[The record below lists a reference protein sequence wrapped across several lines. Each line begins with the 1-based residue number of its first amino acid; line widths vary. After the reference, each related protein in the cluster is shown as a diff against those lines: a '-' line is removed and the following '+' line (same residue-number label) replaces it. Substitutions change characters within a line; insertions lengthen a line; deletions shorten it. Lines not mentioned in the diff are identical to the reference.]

1 MAQALY
7 RKWRPQTFA
16 DVVGQ
21 EHIVRTLRNAL
32 QTGRLHHAYLLAG
45 PRGTGKTTTARLI
58 AKAVNCLSPMEER
71 PCDQCE
77 ICRAITDGRLMDL
90 MEIDAASNTGVDNIR
105 DLLEKVGFR
114 PTQARFKV
122 YVVDEVHM
130 LSTAAFNALL
140 KTLEEPPEHVIFV
153 LATTEVH
160 KIPETILSRC
170 QRFEFRRI
178 PLAGLVG
185 QLQMIAEAE
194 EITAEP
200 EALDLIGRAAT
211 GSMRDA
217 ISLFDQMAAG
227 GAVTAD
233 YVRLMLGAERR
244 EVVQSLLQAWLDGDL
259 NRGLHI
265 INEAV
270 DSGADPRQLARQTAD
285 FFRGLLLMRVGAGEA
300 WTDPTAEER
309 SRLQAMA
316 KQAQPERLVQAV
328 QLFSEVASERRVGW
342 QPQLPLEL
350 AFVEATLPPEAASP
364 AAPAAT
370 VPPASQNTPITSTPA
385 SPVTASP
392 SPRAPT
398 RRRAPSRPVKAAPE
412 EQSHP
417 SQKSTAGGGGPGTID
432 EALGATINDRWRD
445 VVGQV
450 RPVNLGAFLRDASPV
465 GVDAD
470 GFLVLGF
477 QHTLH
482 RNNVDKE
489 SNRSIVEKHLSDVFG
504 QRIFVRCVLEKDW
517 QPGTAPMSPA
527 TKNDMAPKTGSASKS
542 ATTSRAKTAA
552 AAPPS
557 RRDRSHTSHCQR
569 RAVRPRGYR
578 HRHPWLHPARPE
590 RKSAHRKRSRT
601 RRPRQQLVGRSTP
614 PRPRCR
620 SCRRCSRHT
629 RRRVP
634 TGRCTLRL
642 HRSRSGRRALRR
654 SR

>member
-58 AKAVNCLSPMEER
+58 AKAVNCLAPMEER

-77 ICRAITDGRLMDL
+77 ICRAVTDGRLMDL

-160 KIPETILSRC
+160 KIPDTILSRC

-185 QLQMIAEAE
+185 QLQMIAKAEA
-194 EITAEP
+194 ITAEP
-200 EALDLIGRAAT
+200 EALDLIARAAT
-211 GSMRDA
+211 GSSRDA
-217 ISLFDQMAAG
+217 ISLFDQMSSG

-244 EVVQSLLQAWLDGDL
+244 EVVQSLLQAWLDNDL
-259 NRGLHI
+259 NRGLHV
-265 INEAV
+265 INDAV

-285 FFRGLLLMRVGAGEA
+285 FFRGLLLMRVGAGES

-309 SRLQAMA
+309 PRLQAMA
-316 KQAQPERLVQAV
+316 QQAQPERLVQAV
-328 QLFSEVASERRVGW
+328 QLFSEVASERRAGW

-350 AFVEATLPPEAASP
+350 AFVEATLPPSAALSSASVATPSTTSAPPASYSPPVTGTP
-364 AAPAAT
+364 AAPVAE
-370 VPPASQNTPITSTPA
+370 PP
-385 SPVTASP
+385 PV
-392 SPRAPT
+392 RALT
-398 RRRAPSRPVKAAPE
+398 RRRVPSRPVTVPSSAQAASPVE
-412 EQSHP
+412 ESP
-417 SQKSTAGGGGPGTID
+417 PPQKGTSGGGVSQAIDDTLSATID
-432 EALGATINDRWRD
+432 ERWRD

-450 RPVNLGAFLRDASPV
+450 RPVNLGAFLRDAHPL
-465 GVDAD
+465 GVDGD

-489 SNRSIVEKHLSDVFG
+489 SNRSIVETHLSQMFG
-504 QRIFVRCVLEKDW
+504 QRILVRCVMEKEW
-517 QPGTAPMSPA
+517 HPGPAPS
-527 TKNDMAPKTGSASKS
+527 APRTGAAQKSAS
-542 ATTSRAKTAA
+542 AIV
-552 AAPPS
+552 PPPPEPP
-557 RRDRSHTSHCQR
+557 DPLTDDELVR
-569 RAVRPRGYR
+569 RAMEELGAEV
-578 HRHPWLHPARPE
+578 
-590 RKSAHRKRSRT
+590 KIN
-601 RRPRQQLVGRSTP
+601 
-614 PRPRCR
+614 
-620 SCRRCSRHT
+620 
-629 RRRVP
+629 
-634 TGRCTLRL
+634 
-642 HRSRSGRRALRR
+642 
-654 SR
+654 

>member
-58 AKAVNCLSPMEER
+58 AKAVNCLAPMEER
-71 PCDQCE
+71 PCDKCE

-153 LATTEVH
+153 LATTEAH

-200 EALDLIGRAAT
+200 EALDLIARAAT

-350 AFVEATLPPEAASP
+350 AFVEATLPPKVISSS
-364 AAPAAT
+364 APAAT
-370 VPPASQNTPITSTPA
+370 TASAATAPPASQSTPV
-385 SPVTASP
+385 SPVTAS
-392 SPRAPT
+392 SPARTPT
-398 RRRAPSRPVKAAPE
+398 RRRAPSRPVMLPSAQASPPE
-412 EQSHP
+412 EPSNP
-417 SQKSTAGGGGPGTID
+417 SQGSTTAGGAPETID
-432 EALGATINDRWRD
+432 EALSATINDRWRD

-450 RPVNLGAFLRDASPV
+450 RPVNLGAFLRDAHPV
-465 GVDAD
+465 GVNAD

-489 SNRSIVEKHLSDVFG
+489 SNRSIVETHLSQMFG
-504 QRIFVRCVLEKDW
+504 QRILVRCVMEKEW
-517 QPGTAPMSPA
+517 HPGTVPS
-527 TKNDMAPKTGSASKS
+527 TPKTGAAHKPVSMARSK
-542 ATTSRAKTAA
+542 
-552 AAPPS
+552 APSITPPPPEPP
-557 RRDRSHTSHCQR
+557 DPLTDDELIR
-569 RAVRPRGYR
+569 RAREELGAEV
-578 HRHPWLHPARPE
+578 
-590 RKSAHRKRSRT
+590 KIN
-601 RRPRQQLVGRSTP
+601 
-614 PRPRCR
+614 
-620 SCRRCSRHT
+620 
-629 RRRVP
+629 
-634 TGRCTLRL
+634 
-642 HRSRSGRRALRR
+642 
-654 SR
+654 

>member
-58 AKAVNCLSPMEER
+58 AKAVNCLAPMEDR
-71 PCDQCE
+71 PCDKCE

-200 EALDLIGRAAT
+200 EALDLIARAAT

-259 NRGLHI
+259 NRGLLI

-316 KQAQPERLVQAV
+316 KQAQPDRLVQAV

-350 AFVEATLPPEAASP
+350 AFVEATLPPTATPPSAPATTAAAATTPPEAHSASASP
-364 AAPAAT
+364 G
-370 VPPASQNTPITSTPA
+370 
-385 SPVTASP
+385 TAP
-392 SPRAPT
+392 SPARTHT
-398 RRRAPSRPVKAAPE
+398 RRRAPSRPMTVTPPPARASTSE
-412 EQSHP
+412 EQSSP
-417 SQKSTAGGGGPGTID
+417 PQGRTSGGVAPETID
-432 EALGATINDRWRD
+432 EALSAAINDRWRE

-450 RPVNLGAFLRDASPV
+450 RPVNLGAFLRDAQPV

-489 SNRSIVEKHLSDVFG
+489 SNRSIVETHLSQVFR
-504 QRIFVRCVLEKDW
+504 QRIFVRCVLEKEW
-517 QPGTAPMSPA
+517 QPSTVPASPAVHNDVTPKNSTVSKSKAATAPPPLEPPDPLS
-527 TKNDMAPKTGSASKS
+527 DDELIR
-542 ATTSRAKTAA
+542 RAKEELGAE
-552 AAPPS
+552 
-557 RRDRSHTSHCQR
+557 
-569 RAVRPRGYR
+569 V
-578 HRHPWLHPARPE
+578 
-590 RKSAHRKRSRT
+590 KIN
-601 RRPRQQLVGRSTP
+601 
-614 PRPRCR
+614 
-620 SCRRCSRHT
+620 
-629 RRRVP
+629 
-634 TGRCTLRL
+634 
-642 HRSRSGRRALRR
+642 
-654 SR
+654 

>member
-7 RKWRPQTFA
+7 RKWRPQTF
-16 DVVGQ
+16 DDIVGQ

-77 ICRAITDGRLMDL
+77 ICRAVTDGRLMDL

-114 PTQARFKV
+114 PAQARFKV

-185 QLQMIAEAE
+185 QLQTIAAAE
-194 EITAEP
+194 GIEAEP
-200 EALDLIGRAAT
+200 EALDLIARAAT

-259 NRGLHI
+259 NRGLHV

-285 FFRGLLLMRVGAGEA
+285 FFRGLLLMRVGAGESWA
-300 WTDPTAEER
+300 DPTTEER
-309 SRLQAMA
+309 PRLQAMA
-316 KQAQPERLVQAV
+316 KQSQPERLVQAV
-328 QLFSEVASERRVGW
+328 QLFSEVASERRAGW

-350 AFVEATLPPEAASP
+350 AFVEATLPPSAVAAAPVTQSPPVSSAPPITSAPPSPVMAASP
-364 AAPAAT
+364 AAPLPAQTPT
-370 VPPASQNTPITSTPA
+370 V
-385 SPVTASP
+385 
-392 SPRAPT
+392 
-398 RRRAPSRPVKAAPE
+398 RRAPSRPATTAQTPAPAVQDTPAPKGAVPAAVD
-412 EQSHP
+412 
-417 SQKSTAGGGGPGTID
+417 AGLSDTVN
-432 EALGATINDRWRD
+432 ARWRD
-445 VVGQV
+445 VLAQV
-450 RPVNLGAFLRDASPV
+450 RPVNLGAFLRDAHPV
-465 GVDAD
+465 GVDGD

-482 RNNVDKE
+482 RGNVDKE
-489 SNRSIVEKHLSDVFG
+489 SNRGIVETHLSQMFG
-504 QRIFVRCVLEKDW
+504 QRILVRCVMEKEW
-517 QPGTAPMSPA
+517 QPGAAPAASKPA
-527 TKNDMAPKTGSASKS
+527 SAPKTGAVSQ
-542 ATTSRAKTAA
+542 SRAK
-552 AAPPS
+552 AAPPVVPPPPEPPDPLS
-557 RRDRSHTSHCQR
+557 DDELIR
-569 RAVRPRGYR
+569 RAREELGAEVRIG
-578 HRHPWLHPARPE
+578 E
-590 RKSAHRKRSRT
+590 
-601 RRPRQQLVGRSTP
+601 
-614 PRPRCR
+614 
-620 SCRRCSRHT
+620 
-629 RRRVP
+629 
-634 TGRCTLRL
+634 
-642 HRSRSGRRALRR
+642 
-654 SR
+654 